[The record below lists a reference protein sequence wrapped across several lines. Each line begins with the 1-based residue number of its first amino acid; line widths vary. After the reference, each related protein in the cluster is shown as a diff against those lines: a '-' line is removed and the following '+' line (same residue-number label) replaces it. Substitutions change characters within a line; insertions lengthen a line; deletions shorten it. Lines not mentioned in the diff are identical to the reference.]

1 VAGAPDRDVANTLAV
16 SCCFSL
22 SFSVGS
28 VLAQQGRVTRAL
40 ISIFIPSAFL
50 CGQTWRKPRSIV
62 NGSVLVVDDDVD
74 TAQLL
79 RDGLRRRGLS
89 VNSVHSAQ
97 ECLARL
103 ATDAVDVVVTDIYMT
118 DMTGLELCEQ
128 IRQRHPDVLSIVIT
142 GQSTLENAIGAIRAG
157 AYDFILKPIKLDTLA
172 VAVGRALAHLLL
184 LRELRH
190 LRAVVEGEPPDGIAG
205 NSPAIRETIEMVR
218 RVSGSDATVL
228 ITGESGTGK
237 ELVARAV
244 HRLSARR
251 DQPFVAVNCAAMP
264 APLLES
270 ELFGH
275 VRGAFTDAKTS
286 RPGLFIQAGGGT
298 IFLDEIG
305 EMPAEMQVKLLR
317 VLQERTL
324 RPVGGDEEMPFQ
336 ARVLAATNRNLE
348 VEVEQRRFREDLFYR
363 INVVTLHVPPL
374 RARAGDI
381 LLLAQ
386 HFLIRIATRIK
397 KPVRGFSEPA
407 ARMLLDYD
415 WPGNVRELENCIE
428 RAVALCRLDE
438 VTVDDLPTKVQE
450 FHAKRI
456 VIPTGVSGSPDA
468 MITMEE
474 MERRYVRQVL
484 EAVRGNKTHAARILG
499 IDRRSLY
506 RRLETPYDAA
516 RAPTAEGAEGA
527 AVAEAIAAES
537 DPVRGHAAVL
547 AETETD

>member
-1 VAGAPDRDVANTLAV
+1 
-16 SCCFSL
+16 
-22 SFSVGS
+22 
-28 VLAQQGRVTRAL
+28 
-40 ISIFIPSAFL
+40 
-50 CGQTWRKPRSIV
+50 V
-62 NGSVLVVDDDVD
+62 NGSVLVVDDDID

-89 VNSVHSAQ
+89 VNSVHSAS

-103 ATDAVDVVVTDIYMT
+103 STDTVDVVVTDIYMT
-118 DMTGLELCEQ
+118 DTTGLELCEQ
-128 IRQRHPDVLSIVIT
+128 IRQRHPEVLSIVIT

-184 LRELRH
+184 LRELKH
-190 LRAVVEGEPPDGIAG
+190 LRAIVGGEPIDGIAG
-205 NSPAIRETIEMVR
+205 NSPAIRETVEMIR
-218 RVSGSDATVL
+218 RVSDSDATVL

-244 HRLSARR
+244 HRLSPRR
-251 DQPFVAVNCAAMP
+251 TEPFVAVNCAAMP

-275 VRGAFTDAKTS
+275 VRGAFTDAKNA
-286 RPGLFIQAGGGT
+286 RPGLFIQAGTGT

-317 VLQERTL
+317 VLQEREV
-324 RPVGGDEEMPFQ
+324 RPVGGDEDVPFH

-348 VEVEQRRFREDLFYR
+348 AEVEQRRFREDLFYR

-374 RARAGDI
+374 RARSGDI

-386 HFLIRIATRIK
+386 HFVRRIAQRIG
-397 KPVRGFSEPA
+397 KPVKGFSGPA

-438 VTVDDLPTKVQE
+438 VTVDDLPAKVQE
-450 FHAKRI
+450 FHVTRI
-456 VIPTGVSGSPDA
+456 VIPSGPTGSPDA

-484 EAVRGNKTHAARILG
+484 EAVHGNKTHAARILG

-506 RRLETPYDAA
+506 RRLESPYDASHP
-516 RAPTAEGAEGA
+516 APP
-527 AVAEAIAAES
+527 AEAPAIDES
-537 DPVRGHAAVL
+537 KAGDS
-547 AETETD
+547 E

>member
-1 VAGAPDRDVANTLAV
+1 M
-16 SCCFSL
+16 
-22 SFSVGS
+22 
-28 VLAQQGRVTRAL
+28 
-40 ISIFIPSAFL
+40 
-50 CGQTWRKPRSIV
+50 
-62 NGSVLVVDDDVD
+62 NGSVLVVDDEVD

-89 VNSVHSAQ
+89 VNSVHSAAA
-97 ECLARL
+97 CLERL
-103 ATDAVDVVVTDIYMT
+103 STDVVDVVVTDIYMT
-118 DMTGLELCEQ
+118 DMTGLELCSE
-128 IRQRHPDVLSIVIT
+128 IRQRYPDVLSIVIT

-190 LRAVVEGEPPDGIAG
+190 LRAVVEGAPMDGIIG

-218 RVSGSDATVL
+218 RVSDSDATVL

-244 HRLSARR
+244 HRLSPRR
-251 DQPFVAVNCAAMP
+251 NEPFVAVNCAAMP

-275 VRGAFTDAKTS
+275 VRGAFTDAKTA
-286 RPGLFIQAGGGT
+286 RPGLFIQAGAGT

-305 EMPAEMQVKLLR
+305 EMPPEMQVKLLR
-317 VLQERTL
+317 VLQERMI
-324 RPVGGDEEMPFQ
+324 RPVGGDEEQPFH

-348 VEVEQRRFREDLFYR
+348 TEVDQRRFREDLFYR

-374 RARAGDI
+374 RARSGDI

-386 HFLIRIATRIK
+386 HFLRRIAQRIG
-397 KPVRGFSEPA
+397 KPVRGFSGPA

-438 VTVDDLPTKVQE
+438 VTVDDLPTKVQA
-450 FHAKRI
+450 FHVTRI
-456 VIPTGVSGSPDA
+456 VIPAGPAGSPDA

-484 EAVRGNKTHAARILG
+484 EAVHGNKTHAARILG

-516 RAPTAEGAEGA
+516 RTVPPPEEPSALNGAKPPEG
-527 AVAEAIAAES
+527 
-537 DPVRGHAAVL
+537 
-547 AETETD
+547 TE

>member
-1 VAGAPDRDVANTLAV
+1 M
-16 SCCFSL
+16 
-22 SFSVGS
+22 
-28 VLAQQGRVTRAL
+28 
-40 ISIFIPSAFL
+40 
-50 CGQTWRKPRSIV
+50 
-62 NGSVLVVDDDVD
+62 NGTVLVVDDDLD

-89 VNSVHSAQ
+89 VNSAHSAAQ
-97 ECLARL
+97 CLERL
-103 ATDAVDVVVTDIYMT
+103 STDTVDVVVTDIYMG

-128 IRQRHPDVLSIVIT
+128 IRQLYPEVLSIVIT
-142 GQSTLENAIGAIRAG
+142 GQSTLDNAIGAIRAG
-157 AYDFILKPIKLDTLA
+157 AYDFIVKPIKLDTLA
-172 VAVGRALAHLLL
+172 VAIGRALGHLALI
-184 LRELRH
+184 RELRH
-190 LRAVVEGEPPDGIAG
+190 LRAVVGLGEVPDGIAG
-205 NSPAIRETIEMVR
+205 NSPAIRETIDMVR
-218 RVSGSDATVL
+218 RVADSDATVL

-244 HRLSARR
+244 HRLSSRR
-251 DQPFVAVNCAAMP
+251 DEPFVAVNCAAMP

-275 VRGAFTDAKTS
+275 VRGAFTDAKS
-286 RPGLFIQAGGGT
+286 ARPGLFVQAGAGT

-305 EMPAEMQVKLLR
+305 EMPAEMQAKLLR
-317 VLQERTL
+317 VLQEHKV
-324 RPVGGDEEMPFQ
+324 RPVGGDEEVPFK

-374 RARAGDI
+374 RARSGDI

-386 HFLIRIATRIK
+386 HFLRRIAHRIN
-397 KPVRGFSEPA
+397 KPVKGFSGPA

-438 VTVDDLPTKVQE
+438 VTVDDLPNKVQE
-450 FHAKRI
+450 FHVTRI
-456 VIPTGVSGSPDA
+456 VIPAGPTGSPDA

-506 RRLETPYDAA
+506 RRLESPYDAA
-516 RAPTAEGAEGA
+516 HAVPPPAGAPP
-527 AVAEAIAAES
+527 VVDDSKS
-537 DPVRGHAAVL
+537 DG
-547 AETETD
+547 E

>member
-1 VAGAPDRDVANTLAV
+1 M
-16 SCCFSL
+16 
-22 SFSVGS
+22 
-28 VLAQQGRVTRAL
+28 
-40 ISIFIPSAFL
+40 
-50 CGQTWRKPRSIV
+50 

-89 VNSVHSAQ
+89 VNSVHSAAD
-97 ECLARL
+97 CLGRL
-103 ATDAVDVVVTDIYMT
+103 AIDSVDLVVTDIYMG

-128 IRQRHPDVLSIVIT
+128 IRQRYPDVLSIVIT

-157 AYDFILKPIKLDTLA
+157 AYDFIVKPIKLDTLA
-172 VAVGRALAHLLL
+172 VAVGRALAHLAL
-184 LRELRH
+184 LRELKH
-190 LRAVVEGEPPDGIAG
+190 LRSIVGGEPTDGIAG
-205 NSPAIRETIEMVR
+205 TSPAIRETIEMVH
-218 RVSGSDATVL
+218 RVSDSDATVL

-244 HRLSARR
+244 HRLSPRGAE
-251 DQPFVAVNCAAMP
+251 PFIAVNCAAMP

-286 RPGLFIQAGGGT
+286 RPGLFVQAGGGT
-298 IFLDEIG
+298 VFLDEIG

-317 VLQERTL
+317 VLQERQV
-324 RPVGGDEEMPFQ
+324 RPVGGDEEVPFQ

-348 VEVEQRRFREDLFYR
+348 IEVEQRRFREDLFYR

-374 RARAGDI
+374 RARSSDI

-386 HFLIRIATRIK
+386 HFVRRIALRIG
-397 KPVRGFSEPA
+397 KPVRGFSGPA

-450 FHAKRI
+450 FHITRI
-456 VIPTGVSGSPDA
+456 AIPAGPSSSPDA

-484 EAVRGNKTHAARILG
+484 DAVRGNKTHAARILG

-506 RRLETPYDAA
+506 RRLESPYDAS
-516 RAPTAEGAEGA
+516 RPAPPPELA
-527 AVAEAIAAES
+527 AMLDES
-537 DPVRGHAAVL
+537 KSRDS
-547 AETETD
+547 E

>member
-1 VAGAPDRDVANTLAV
+1 M
-16 SCCFSL
+16 
-22 SFSVGS
+22 
-28 VLAQQGRVTRAL
+28 
-40 ISIFIPSAFL
+40 
-50 CGQTWRKPRSIV
+50 

-89 VNSVHSAQ
+89 VNSVHSAG

-103 ATDAVDVVVTDIYMT
+103 STDVVDVVVTDIYMADT
-118 DMTGLELCEQ
+118 TGLELCEQ
-128 IRQRHPDVLSIVIT
+128 IRQRYPDVLSIVIT
-142 GQSTLENAIGAIRAG
+142 GQSTLDNAIGAIRAG

-190 LRAVVEGEPPDGIAG
+190 LRTAVEGDPIDGIAG
-205 NSPAIRETIEMVR
+205 NSPAIRETIDMVR
-218 RVSGSDATVL
+218 RVSDSDATVL

-244 HRLSARR
+244 HRLSPRR
-251 DQPFVAVNCAAMP
+251 GEPFVAVNCAAMP

-275 VRGAFTDAKTS
+275 VRGAFTDAKSS
-286 RPGLFIQAGGGT
+286 RPGLFVQAGAGT

-305 EMPAEMQVKLLR
+305 EMPGEMQVKLLR
-317 VLQERTL
+317 VLQERAL
-324 RPVGGDEEMPFQ
+324 RPVGGDEELPFH

-348 VEVEQRRFREDLFYR
+348 LEVEHRRFREDLFYR

-374 RARAGDI
+374 RARSGDI

-386 HFLIRIATRIK
+386 HFLRRIARRIE
-397 KPVRGFSEPA
+397 KPVKGFSGPA

-438 VTVDDLPTKVQE
+438 VTVDDLPTKLQQ
-450 FHAKRI
+450 FHATRI
-456 VIPTGVSGSPDA
+456 VIPAGPAGSPDA

-506 RRLETPYDAA
+506 RRLESPYEAA
-516 RAPTAEGAEGA
+516 RAVPRPE
-527 AVAEAIAAES
+527 ES
-537 DPVRGHAAVL
+537 SSELGQSKSSDG
-547 AETETD
+547 E

>member
-1 VAGAPDRDVANTLAV
+1 
-16 SCCFSL
+16 
-22 SFSVGS
+22 
-28 VLAQQGRVTRAL
+28 
-40 ISIFIPSAFL
+40 
-50 CGQTWRKPRSIV
+50 V

-89 VNSVHSAQ
+89 VNSAHSAAQ
-97 ECLARL
+97 CLERL
-103 ATDAVDVVVTDIYMT
+103 ATDTVDVVVTDIYMGDT
-118 DMTGLELCEQ
+118 TGLELCEQ
-128 IRQRHPDVLSIVIT
+128 IRQRYPEVLPIVIT
-142 GQSTLENAIGAIRAG
+142 GQSTLDNAIGAIRAG

-172 VAVGRALAHLLL
+172 VAIGRALGHLMLI
-184 LRELRH
+184 RELRH
-190 LRAVVEGEPPDGIAG
+190 LRAVVGLGEVPDGIAG
-205 NSPAIRETIEMVR
+205 NSPAIRETIDMVR
-218 RVSGSDATVL
+218 RVADSDATVL

-237 ELVARAV
+237 ELVARAI
-244 HRLSARR
+244 HRLSSRK
-251 DQPFVAVNCAAMP
+251 DQPFVAINCAAMP

-275 VRGAFTDAKTS
+275 VRGAFTDAKS
-286 RPGLFIQAGGGT
+286 ARPGLFVQAGGGT

-317 VLQERTL
+317 VLQEHEV
-324 RPVGGDEEMPFQ
+324 RPVGGDEEVPFQ
-336 ARVLAATNRNLE
+336 ARVLTATNRNLE

-363 INVVTLHVPPL
+363 INVVTVHVPPL
-374 RARAGDI
+374 RARSGDI

-386 HFLIRIATRIK
+386 HFLRRIAHRIN
-397 KPVRGFSEPA
+397 KPVKGFSGPA

-438 VTVDDLPTKVQE
+438 VTVDDLPNKVQE
-450 FHAKRI
+450 FHVTRI
-456 VIPTGVSGSPDA
+456 VIPAGPTGSPDA

-506 RRLETPYDAA
+506 RRLESPYDAS
-516 RAPTAEGAEGA
+516 RAVPPQGEPSAIDDSSAEGE
-527 AVAEAIAAES
+527 
-537 DPVRGHAAVL
+537 
-547 AETETD
+547 

>member
-1 VAGAPDRDVANTLAV
+1 
-16 SCCFSL
+16 
-22 SFSVGS
+22 
-28 VLAQQGRVTRAL
+28 
-40 ISIFIPSAFL
+40 
-50 CGQTWRKPRSIV
+50 V

-89 VNSVHSAQ
+89 VNSVHSAAD
-97 ECLARL
+97 CLARL
-103 ATDAVDVVVTDIYMT
+103 GTDAVDVVVTDIYMG

-128 IRQRHPDVLSIVIT
+128 IRQRYPDVLSIVIT

-190 LRAVVEGEPPDGIAG
+190 LRTVVDGDPIDGIAG
-205 NSPAIRETIEMVR
+205 NSPAIRETIDMVR
-218 RVSGSDATVL
+218 RVSDSDATVL

-244 HRLSARR
+244 HRLSPRR
-251 DQPFVAVNCAAMP
+251 NEPFVAVNCAAMP

-275 VRGAFTDAKTS
+275 VRGAFTDAKNA
-286 RPGLFIQAGGGT
+286 RPGLFVQAGAGT

-305 EMPAEMQVKLLR
+305 EMPGEMQVKLLR
-317 VLQERTL
+317 VLQEREL
-324 RPVGGDEEMPFQ
+324 RPVGGDEELPFH

-348 VEVEQRRFREDLFYR
+348 AEVEHRRFREDLFYR

-374 RARAGDI
+374 RARSGDI

-386 HFLIRIATRIK
+386 HFLRRIAHRIH
-397 KPVRGFSEPA
+397 KPVKGFSGPA

-438 VTVDDLPTKVQE
+438 VTVDDLPTKLQE
-450 FHAKRI
+450 FHATRI
-456 VIPTGVSGSPDA
+456 VIPAGPAGSPDA

-506 RRLETPYDAA
+506 RRLESPYEAS
-516 RAPTAEGAEGA
+516 RAVPPPGEPAELERQKPGDSE
-527 AVAEAIAAES
+527 
-537 DPVRGHAAVL
+537 
-547 AETETD
+547 

>member
-1 VAGAPDRDVANTLAV
+1 
-16 SCCFSL
+16 
-22 SFSVGS
+22 
-28 VLAQQGRVTRAL
+28 
-40 ISIFIPSAFL
+40 
-50 CGQTWRKPRSIV
+50 V
-62 NGSVLVVDDDVD
+62 NGSVLVVDDDPD

-79 RDGLRRRGLS
+79 REGLRRRGLS
-89 VNSVHSAQ
+89 VNSIHSAVA
-97 ECLARL
+97 CLGRL
-103 ATDAVDVVVTDIYMT
+103 ATEAVDVVVTDICMT

-128 IRQRHPDVLSIVIT
+128 IRQRYPDILSIVIT
-142 GQSTLENAIGAIRAG
+142 GQSTLDNAIGAIRAG
-157 AYDFILKPIKLDTLA
+157 AYDFIVKPVKLDTLA

-190 LRAVVEGEPPDGIAG
+190 LRSVVEGDPVDGTAGIAG
-205 NSPAIRETIEMVR
+205 ESPAIRETIEMVR
-218 RVSGSDATVL
+218 RVSDSDATVL

-244 HRLSARR
+244 HRLSPRR
-251 DQPFVAVNCAAMP
+251 AAPFVAVNCTTIP
-264 APLLES
+264 TPLLES

-275 VRGAFTDAKTS
+275 VRGTFTNTKSA
-286 RPGLFIQAGGGT
+286 RPGLFVQAGAGT

-317 VLQERTL
+317 VLQERKL
-324 RPVGGDEEMPFQ
+324 RPVGGDEEIPFH

-348 VEVEQRRFREDLFYR
+348 AEIEQRRFREDLFYR

-374 RARAGDI
+374 RARSGDI

-386 HFLIRIATRIK
+386 LFLRRIAQRIG
-397 KPVRGFSEPA
+397 KPVRGFSGPA

-450 FHAKRI
+450 FHVTRI
-456 VIPTGVSGSPDA
+456 VIPVGPAGSPDA

-484 EAVRGNKTHAARILG
+484 ETVRGNKTHAARILG

-506 RRLETPYDAA
+506 RRLESPYEAA
-516 RAPTAEGAEGA
+516 RQVARPEGAS
-527 AVAEAIAAES
+527 AIDRAKSS
-537 DPVRGHAAVL
+537 DS
-547 AETETD
+547 E

>member
-1 VAGAPDRDVANTLAV
+1 M
-16 SCCFSL
+16 
-22 SFSVGS
+22 
-28 VLAQQGRVTRAL
+28 
-40 ISIFIPSAFL
+40 
-50 CGQTWRKPRSIV
+50 

-89 VNSVHSAQ
+89 VNSVHSATD
-97 ECLARL
+97 CLARL
-103 ATDAVDVVVTDIYMT
+103 ATDVVDVVVTDIYMT

-128 IRQRHPDVLSIVIT
+128 IRARYPDVLSIVIT
-142 GQSTLENAIGAIRAG
+142 GQSTLDNAIGAIRAG

-184 LRELRH
+184 LRELKH
-190 LRAVVEGEPPDGIAG
+190 LRAVVEGDPIDGIAG
-205 NSPAIRETIEMVR
+205 NSPAIRETIDMVR
-218 RVSGSDATVL
+218 RVSDSDATVL

-244 HRLSARR
+244 HRLSPRR
-251 DQPFVAVNCAAMP
+251 SEPFVAVNCAAMP

-275 VRGAFTDAKTS
+275 VRGAFTDAKS
-286 RPGLFIQAGGGT
+286 ARPGLFVQAGAGT

-305 EMPAEMQVKLLR
+305 EMPGEMQVKLLR
-317 VLQERTL
+317 VLQEREL
-324 RPVGGDEEMPFQ
+324 RPVGGDEELPFH

-348 VEVEQRRFREDLFYR
+348 AEVEHRRFREDLFYR

-386 HFLIRIATRIK
+386 HFLRRIAQRIN
-397 KPVRGFSEPA
+397 KPVKGFSGPA

-438 VTVDDLPTKVQE
+438 VTVDDLPTKLQQ
-450 FHAKRI
+450 FHATRI
-456 VIPTGVSGSPDA
+456 VIPAGPAGSPDA

-484 EAVRGNKTHAARILG
+484 EAVHGNKTHAARILG

-506 RRLETPYDAA
+506 RRLESPYDAS
-516 RAPTAEGAEGA
+516 RAVPPPEEPAEREQPKPG
-527 AVAEAIAAES
+527 ES
-537 DPVRGHAAVL
+537 
-547 AETETD
+547 E